1 MRRFLLDT
9 NAAGHYLHRRFGVR
23 ERAMSEVARGNR
35 LGICVPVLGEL
46 WFGVEGSASR
56 DRNLQRLLA
65 AVSDLTIWPFD
76 TAAAQEYGRI
86 AAELKRIGRPI
97 QQIDMQ
103 IAAIARLLANCTVV
117 SSDHDMTVIAGLKFE
132 NWASQVSNQP

>member
-1 MRRFLLDT
+1 MMRFLLDT
-9 NAAGHYLHRRFGVR
+9 NAAGHYLHRRFGMR

-46 WFGVEGSASR
+46 WFGVEASASR

-65 AVSDLTIWPFD
+65 AVSGLTIWPYD

-103 IAAIARLLANCTVV
+103 IAAIALLLGNCTVV
-117 SSDHDMTVIAGLKFE
+117 SSDRDMNSVAGLKVE
-132 NWASQVSNQP
+132 NWVSQASNTP